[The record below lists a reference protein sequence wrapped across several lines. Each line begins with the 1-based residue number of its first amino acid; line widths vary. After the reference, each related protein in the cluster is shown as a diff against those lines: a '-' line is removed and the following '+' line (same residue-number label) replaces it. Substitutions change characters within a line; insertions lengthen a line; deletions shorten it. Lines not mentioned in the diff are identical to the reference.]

1 MLAQT
6 PTVDSS
12 FLTQS
17 VSETQCLLM
26 SASCHLT
33 ASRLAWAPSTSS
45 SRLPALFQIQLHST
59 DLILFRFIPLLLHNF
74 HGTQL
79 FSARGAI
86 LLFIEFAPSMEE
98 EEGKTAFAAYINP
111 SCTRND
117 PVYSYCLLMC
127 KLLHLTGSRF
137 HSITLFKNLYFT
149 HIVYKSLTKDYMNG
163 LGHCEHRCWK
173 FVLKTLVKSAF
184 SCLCL
189 CW

>member
-98 EEGKTAFAAYINP
+98 EEGKTAFCSLYKP
-111 SCTRND
+111 LLCTKWSSLFLLFTD
-117 PVYSYCLLMC
+117 VQVTTSY
-127 KLLHLTGSRF
+127 RQ
-137 HSITLFKNLYFT
+137 SIPFNNS
-149 HIVYKSLTKDYMNG
+149 VQKSVFYTY
-163 LGHCEHRCWK
+163 H
-173 FVLKTLVKSAF
+173 V
-184 SCLCL
+184 
-189 CW
+189 